1 MRKLLFLSYY
11 FPPIHVNATVRIKH
25 FFEGFCENGFQVFV
39 QTGKF
44 PENITKDMP
53 SDTGIST
60 ISYVSLPGIRFL
72 FLTFN
77 LTGQTIPI
85 PWKRKSF
92 VQLLLNGRKR
102 LPFDLIFGDGGLYYL
117 LSGYLKGLHTIKRHA
132 ITHIFTSYSPMTD
145 HFIAFLLKCRFP
157 YLHWMA
163 DFRDLPEDI
172 KRPVFL
178 NTFRFKYIFRQ
189 MMNKMDA
196 VVTVSEGLAGELK
209 KFHPDINIYS
219 GCIIEDNLTFLP
231 SHQTSFNIN
240 YTGSI
245 YPDSQALFPLI
256 RVLLDL
262 IDEGVI
268 HSRDIKWTYCGV
280 HSAIF
285 KSWISPYFAED
296 QMIISPLL
304 SNHDASIR
312 QKEAAIN
319 LLLTW
324 GTDIQKGILTT
335 KLFEYLAAGKPIL
348 IWTNGSKEE
357 EMTAIIDQCQ
367 PSGYFN
373 AGMDNG
379 MKYWISERYTK
390 WRNNE
395 NDFFTRENLIKKYG
409 KAGRNHLI
417 KKVSDKTPTRKNT

>member
-25 FFEGFCENGFQVFV
+25 FCEGFCENGFQVFV

-44 PENITKDMP
+44 LEKIPRDM
-53 SDTGIST
+53 SFDMDIST
-60 ISYVSLPGIRFL
+60 ISYICLPGLRSL
-72 FLTFN
+72 LLKFN

-92 VQLLLNGRKR
+92 VQFILNGRKR

-117 LSGYLKGLHTIKRHA
+117 LSGFLKGSNTIKKNQ
-132 ITHIFTSYSPMTD
+132 ITHIFTTFSPMAD
-145 HFIAFLLKCRFP
+145 HFIGFLLKCRFP
-157 YLHWMA
+157 HLHWMA

-172 KRPVFL
+172 KRPNFL
-178 NTFRFKYIFRQ
+178 NTFLFVYIFRQ
-189 MMNKMDA
+189 MMQKVDE
-196 VVTVSEGLAGELK
+196 VITVSKGLAGELK
-209 KFHPDINIYS
+209 KFHPNINIYS
-219 GCIIEDNLTFLP
+219 GCIIEDGLTYLP

-245 YPDSQALFPLI
+245 YPDSQELMPLI
-256 RVLLDL
+256 QVLLDL

-280 HSAIF
+280 HSATF
-285 KSWISPYFAED
+285 RAWLDPYFPEE
-296 QMIISPLL
+296 QMLISPLL
-304 SNHDASIR
+304 SNHNARIR

-324 GTDIQKGILTT
+324 GTVIQKGILTT

-348 IWTNGSKEE
+348 IWTNGHKED

-373 AGMDNG
+373 AGMENG
-379 MKYWISERYTK
+379 MRYWLSERYTK

-395 NDFFTRENLIKKYG
+395 NDFFIRENLLKKFG
-409 KAGRNHLI
+409 KSSRNHLI
-417 KKVSDKTPTRKNT
+417 KKVSDRTPTRKNT